1 MVQDPI
7 ADLIRDLVTHMQGRP
22 DDWSS
27 FSMVIGL
34 AGGRLSGT
42 SGYTYAADGAWTPVA
57 SRPSAIK
64 PALDAFLAD
73 RFGADGVLPVQMLVQ
88 YDRDKKRY
96 EVTFEDNDPLRWK
109 VSPENVEEM
118 PAQLRPRFA

>member
-1 MVQDPI
+1 MPQDPI
-7 ADLIRDLVTHMQGRP
+7 VDLIGDLIAHMQGRP
-22 DDWSS
+22 DEWTS

-42 SGYTYAADGAWTPVA
+42 SGYAYAPDGAAAPVA

-73 RFGADGVLPVQMLVQ
+73 RFGTHGALPVQMLVQ
-88 YDRDKKRY
+88 YDREQQRY
-96 EVTFEDNDPLRWK
+96 ELTFEDTDAMRWK
-109 VSPENVEEM
+109 VSPANVEEM
-118 PAQLRPRFA
+118 PEQLRPRFA

>member
-1 MVQDPI
+1 MPHDPI
-7 ADLIRDLVTHMQGRP
+7 VDLIGAVVAHMVGDP
-22 DDWSS
+22 PEWTS

-42 SGYTYAADGAWTPVA
+42 SGFAYASDGAATPVA

-73 RFGADGVLPVQMLVQ
+73 RFGPDGRLPVQMLVQ
-88 YDRDKKRY
+88 YDRERRRY
-96 EVTFEDNDPLRWK
+96 ELTFEDTDATRWK
-109 VSPENVEEM
+109 VTPMNVDEM
-118 PAQLRPRFA
+118 PEQLRPRLR